1 VEHSQN
7 PCQQFLT
14 KPYFE
19 NVSRHGHW
27 KPTNAIL
34 SNKMLY
40 TKIRPLGSIKSYNPK
55 NPGSKYIV
63 SINI

>member
-7 PCQQFLT
+7 PSMPTIFT

-19 NVSRHGHW
+19 NVSRRGHC
-27 KPTNAIL
+27 KPTNAVL

-40 TKIRPLGSIKSYNPK
+40 TKIMPLGSIKSYNPK
-55 NPGSKYIV
+55 NLGAKM
-63 SINI
+63 